1 MNTIKVAISMPSN
14 LVSTIDV
21 LSKKHRI
28 SRSKYISSLLEE
40 KVKEEKT
47 IELKEAYDRVFADE
61 SIQKEQLE
69 TLRFLQG
76 ADSSEGQE
84 W

>member
-1 MNTIKVAISMPSN
+1 MNTIKVAISIPSN
-14 LVSTIDV
+14 LVHTIDV

-40 KVKEEKT
+40 KVREEKDL
-47 IELKEAYDRVFADE
+47 ELKEAYDRVFSDE
-61 SIQKEQLE
+61 SIRKEQLE
-69 TLRFLQG
+69 ALCFLQG
-76 ADSSEGQE
+76 ADSGEGQE